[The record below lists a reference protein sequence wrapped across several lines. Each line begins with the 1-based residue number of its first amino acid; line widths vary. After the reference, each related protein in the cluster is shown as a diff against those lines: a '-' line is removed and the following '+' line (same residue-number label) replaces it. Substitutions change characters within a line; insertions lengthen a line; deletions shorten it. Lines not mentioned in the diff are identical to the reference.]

1 MKRRCRLSADSLN
14 PGTAY
19 VPTDPVG
26 YGNPVTDRKGVDHRT
41 GICRQV
47 ETGAERLSEEEGG
60 R

>member
-1 MKRRCRLSADSLN
+1 MSQLIQLDC
-14 PGTAY
+14 
-19 VPTDPVG
+19 
-26 YGNPVTDRKGVDHRT
+26 NPVTDRKGVDHRT